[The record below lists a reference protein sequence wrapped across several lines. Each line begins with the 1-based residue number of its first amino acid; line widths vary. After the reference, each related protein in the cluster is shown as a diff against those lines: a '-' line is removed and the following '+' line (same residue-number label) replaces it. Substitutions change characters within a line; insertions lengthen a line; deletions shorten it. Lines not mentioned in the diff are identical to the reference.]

1 MKLTSRLLILLI
13 LAVLLPMTIMSI
25 VLIIEQQRAYT
36 DVILAHEQEI
46 ASRLAHSIDSFMRE
60 KRDTMQMAGSAFLLQ
75 AMSRVEG
82 DFFFALLLKNH
93 LDVHWVAVVDPS
105 GHELTRVSRT
115 EAVLETDLLDRAG
128 DPWLERAMRGI
139 PVTSPVF
146 FSTTNEPQVVTYLPI
161 LLYGEKLL
169 GVIVGEISL
178 QTLWEQILRAEVSAG
193 KFAFVV
199 AQDGT
204 VVAHPEKLSVR
215 QKRQFSE
222 MPSVQRVLAG
232 QTGTAVYHDPV
243 LHTSVAAAFMP
254 LRTLDGGIVVVQ
266 PYTELFAVRHTLL
279 TRMIV
284 IVVVCLLVALGVGG
298 MFGYRLVQPMLGL
311 IRDIR
316 TIRVQEGSTV
326 LPVDMTGGS
335 EIDVLT
341 RSFAEMT
348 RELRIGR
355 EALMSA
361 KTYTDNILASM
372 SDMLFVLSWAGHIQ
386 TVNTAVCARLG
397 YEESELLGH
406 TMGLIWSAGWLS
418 QRREFDELCR
428 AGFVRNVETTLQAKG
443 GTPIPVLLS
452 GSVMHTPDGTIQG
465 IVCVARDITERK
477 QAEHVLQEAHDRLEA
492 RVQERTAE
500 LLVMNAQLQQ
510 EVAERQRAE
519 EARSRLEEQLYQ
531 SRKMEALGTLAGGIA
546 HDFNN
551 ILAVMLGYSELALF
565 ELPRQAP
572 SAQHLQEVLT
582 AGKRAKNLVQQI
594 LTFSRKSENQRKPIS
609 LHILIQEA
617 LTLLRAVLPSTID
630 IHQRLDRNA
639 GTVFAD
645 PSQMHQVLLNLF
657 SNAEHAMRAHGGV
670 LEVQLDAIEADE
682 QLLAEHAEL
691 RPGAYVRL
699 LVRDTG
705 HGMDAAVM
713 QRIFEPFFTTK
724 GVGEGSGMGLAVV
737 HGIITNHGGVIAVQS
752 APGQGTTLTIYL
764 PRIAE
769 IAAEENPLPQA
780 LPHGSGYILFL
791 DDERV
796 IVRWGKEM
804 LERLGYVVEAYTA
817 SDKALEAIR
826 EAPYR
831 FDLVITDQTM
841 PHMTGEK
848 FVEELRQL
856 RPDMP
861 IILCTG
867 FSHTMD
873 AEKAHTMGIA
883 AFCMKPLVAH
893 DLVDTIQRVMAQ
905 STTSET

>member
-13 LAVLLPMTIMSI
+13 LAVLLPMTIMSV

-36 DVILAHEQEI
+36 DAILAYEQEI
-46 ASRLAHSIDSFMRE
+46 ASRLAHNVDSFMRQ
-60 KRDTMQMAGSAFLLQ
+60 KHDMMQMAGSAFLLQ

-82 DFFFALLLKNH
+82 DFLFALLLKNH
-93 LDVHWVAVVDPS
+93 LDVHWIAVVDPS
-105 GHELTRVSRT
+105 GRELTRLSRT
-115 EAVLETDLLDRAG
+115 EAVLDTDLLDRAD
-128 DPWLERAMRGI
+128 DPWLKRALHGT

-146 FSTTNEPQVVTYLPI
+146 FSATNEPRVVTYLPI

-169 GVIVGEISL
+169 GVIIGEVSL
-178 QTLWEQILRAEVSAG
+178 KTLWEQILRAEVAAG

-215 QKRQFSE
+215 QKQQFSE
-222 MPSVQRVLAG
+222 MPSVQRVLTG

-243 LHTSVAAAFMP
+243 LQTSVAAAFMP

-284 IVVVCLLVALGVGG
+284 LVVVCLLVALGVGG
-298 MFGYRLVQPMLGL
+298 MFGYRLVQPILGL

-316 TIRVQEGSTV
+316 AIRVQEGCAV
-326 LPVDMTGGS
+326 LPIEMAGGS

-341 RSFAEMT
+341 RSFNEMA
-348 RELRIGR
+348 RELKAGR
-355 EALMSA
+355 EALISA
-361 KTYTDNILASM
+361 KTYTDNVLASM
-372 SDMLFVLSWAGHIQ
+372 SDMLFVLSSAGHIQ
-386 TVNTAVCARLG
+386 TVNTAVGWRLG
-397 YEESELLGH
+397 YEKSELLGH

-452 GSVMHTPDGTIQG
+452 GSVMRTPDGTIQG

-477 QAEHVLQEAHDRLEA
+477 QAERVLQEAHDRLEA

-510 EVAERQRAE
+510 EVTERKRAE

-565 ELPRQAP
+565 ELPPQTP
-572 SAQHLQEVLT
+572 SVQHLQEVLR

-594 LTFSRKSENQRKPIS
+594 LTFSRKSDNQRKPIS

-617 LTLLRAVLPSTID
+617 LTLLRAVLPATID
-630 IHQRLDRNA
+630 IHQRLDKDA

-682 QLLAEHAEL
+682 QLLAQHTEL
-691 RPGAYVRL
+691 TPGAYVRL

-705 HGMDAAVM
+705 HGMEAAVM

-737 HGIITNHGGVIAVQS
+737 HGIVTNHGGVITVQS

-769 IAAEENPLPQA
+769 VVAEEKPLPEA

-826 EAPYR
+826 QAPYR

-873 AEKAHTMGIA
+873 AEKAQTMGIA

>member
-13 LAVLLPMTIMSI
+13 IAVLLPMTIMSV
-25 VLIIEQQRAYT
+25 VLIIEHQRAYT

-46 ASRLAHSIDSFMRE
+46 ASRLAHNIDSFMLE
-60 KRDTMQMAGSAFLLQ
+60 KHAMMQMAGSAFLLQ
-75 AMSRVEG
+75 ALSRIEG
-82 DFFFALLLKNH
+82 DFLFALLLKNH

-105 GHELTRVSRT
+105 GRELTRLSRT
-115 EAVLETDLLDRAG
+115 EAVLETDLLDRAD
-128 DPWLERAMRGI
+128 DPWLERAIRGT

-146 FSTTNEPQVVTYLPI
+146 FSATNEPRVVTYLPI

-178 QTLWEQILRAEVSAG
+178 KTLWEQILRAEVSAG

-204 VVAHPEKLSVR
+204 VVAHPEKLFVR
-215 QKRQFSE
+215 QKRQFTE
-222 MPSVQRVLAG
+222 IPSVQRVLTG
-232 QTGTAVYHDPV
+232 QTGTAIYHDPV
-243 LHTSVAAAFMP
+243 LQTPVAAAFMP
-254 LRTLDGGIVVVQ
+254 LRTLDGGIIVVQ
-266 PYTELFAVRHTLL
+266 PYTEVFAVRHTLL
-279 TRMIV
+279 IRMIV
-284 IVVVCLLVALGVGG
+284 IAVVCLLVALGVGG
-298 MFGYRLVQPMLGL
+298 MFGYRLVQPILGL
-311 IRDIR
+311 IRDVRAIR
-316 TIRVQEGSTV
+316 IKEGSAV
-326 LPVDMTGGS
+326 HPVEMTGGS

-341 RSFAEMT
+341 KSFDEMT
-348 RELRIGR
+348 RELGAGR

-361 KTYTDNILASM
+361 KTYTDNVLASM
-372 SDMLFVLSWAGHIQ
+372 SEMLFVLSSAGHIQ
-386 TVNTAVCARLG
+386 TVNSAACSRLG
-397 YEESELLGH
+397 YDESELIGH
-406 TMGLIWSAGWLS
+406 SMGLIWGTRWLS

-428 AGFVRNVETTLQAKG
+428 SGFVRNAETTLQARD
-443 GTPIPVLLS
+443 GTSIPVLLS
-452 GSVMHTPDGTIQG
+452 GSVMHTHDGAIQG

-477 QAEHVLQEAHDRLEA
+477 RAEHILQTAHDRLEA
-492 RVQERTAE
+492 HVQERTAE

-510 EVAERQRAE
+510 EVTERKRAE

-565 ELPRQAP
+565 ELPRQTP

-594 LTFSRKSENQRKPIS
+594 LTFSRKSDEQRKPIY
-609 LHILIQEA
+609 LHILIKEA
-617 LTLLRAVLPSTID
+617 LTLLRAVFPATID
-630 IHQRLDRNA
+630 IRQRVDKNA
-639 GTVFAD
+639 GAVVAD
-645 PSQMHQVLLNLF
+645 PSQMHQVLINLF
-657 SNAEHAMRAHGGV
+657 SNAEHAMRSHGGV
-670 LEVQLDAIEADE
+670 LEVQLDAIEAGE
-682 QLLAEHAEL
+682 QLLAQHAEL
-691 RPGAYVRL
+691 KPGAYVRL

-705 HGMDAAVM
+705 HGMQPAVM

-737 HGIITNHGGVIAVQS
+737 HGIVTSHGGVIAVQS

-769 IAAEENPLPQA
+769 VAAEEKPLPEA
-780 LPHGSGYILFL
+780 LAHGSGRILFV

-804 LERLGYVVEAYTA
+804 LERLGYVVETYTA
-817 SDKALEAIR
+817 SYKALEAVR
-826 EAPYR
+826 DAPYR

-867 FSHTMD
+867 FSHTID
-873 AEKAHTMGIA
+873 AEKAQTIGIA
-883 AFCMKPLVAH
+883 AFCMKPLVAR

>member
-1 MKLTSRLLILLI
+1 M
-13 LAVLLPMTIMSI
+13 AVLLPMTIMSI
-25 VLIIEQQRAYT
+25 VLITAHQRAYT
-36 DVILAHEQEI
+36 DVVLAHEQEA
-46 ASRLAHSIDSFMRE
+46 ASRLAQHIDSFMLE
-60 KRDTMQMAGSAFLLQ
+60 KHHMMQMAGSAFLLQ
-75 AMSRVEG
+75 TMSRMEG
-82 DFFFALLLKNH
+82 DFLFALLLKNH
-93 LDVHWVAVVDPS
+93 LDLRWIAVVDPS
-105 GHELTRVSRT
+105 GHELTRLSRT
-115 EAVLETDLLDRAG
+115 ETILEKDLVDRAD
-128 DPWLERAMRGI
+128 DPWLKQAIRGT

-146 FSTTNEPQVVTYLPI
+146 FSATNDPRVVTYLPI
-161 LLYGEKLL
+161 RLYGEKLL
-169 GVIVGEISL
+169 GVIVGEVSL
-178 QTLWEQILRAEVSAG
+178 KTLWEQILQAEAAAG
-193 KFAFVV
+193 KIAFVV

-215 QKRQFSE
+215 QQRQFTE
-222 MPSVQRVLAG
+222 MPSVQRVLTG
-232 QTGTAVYHDPV
+232 QTGTAVYHDPI
-243 LHTSVAAAFMP
+243 LQTSVAAAFMP
-254 LRTLDGGIVVVQ
+254 LRTLHGGVVVAQ
-266 PYTELFAVRHTLL
+266 SYTEVFAVRHTLL
-279 TRMIV
+279 TRMLV
-284 IVVVCLLVALGVGG
+284 IVGVCLLVALGVGG
-298 MFGYRLVQPMLGL
+298 MFGYRLVQPLLGL
-311 IRDIR
+311 IRNIR
-316 TIRVQEGSTV
+316 AIRIQAGSPVQS
-326 LPVDMTGGS
+326 VDLLGGN

-348 RELRIGR
+348 HELRTGR
-355 EALMSA
+355 EALISA

-372 SDMLFVLSWAGHIQ
+372 SDMLFVLSAAGYIQ
-386 TVNTAVCARLG
+386 TANTAVCSRLG
-397 YEESELLGH
+397 YEASELLGH
-406 TMGLIWSAGWLS
+406 TIGLIWGTGWLS
-418 QRREFDELCR
+418 QRREFEALCR
-428 AGFVRNVETTLQAKG
+428 AGFGRNVETTLQAKD

-452 GSVMHTPDGTIQG
+452 GSVMRTPDGAIQG

-477 QAEHVLQEAHDRLEA
+477 QAERVLQEAHDRLET

-500 LLVMNAQLQQ
+500 LLLMNAQLQQ
-510 EVAERQRAE
+510 EVTERKRAE

-565 ELPRQAP
+565 ELPRQTP
-572 SAQHLQEVLT
+572 TAQYLQEVLT

-594 LTFSRKSENQRKPIS
+594 LTFSRKSDNQRKPIS
-609 LHILIQEA
+609 LHVLITEA
-617 LTLLRAVLPSTID
+617 LTLLRAVLPATID
-630 IHQRLDRNA
+630 IHQRLDTNA
-639 GTVFAD
+639 GTVYAD

-682 QLLAEHAEL
+682 LLLTQHAEL
-691 RPGAYVRL
+691 TPGAYVRL

-705 HGMDAAVM
+705 HGMEPAVM

-737 HGIITNHGGVIAVQS
+737 HGIVTSHGGVITVQS
-752 APGQGTTLTIYL
+752 APGQGTALTIYL

-769 IAAEENPLPQA
+769 MAAEERLLPEA
-780 LPHGSGYILFL
+780 LPHGSGRILFL

-804 LERLGYVVEAYTA
+804 LERLGYVVETFTA

-848 FVEELRQL
+848 FVGELRQL

-873 AEKAHTMGIA
+873 AEKAQSLGIA
-883 AFCMKPLVAH
+883 AFCMKPLVAR
-893 DLVDTIQRVMAQ
+893 DLVDTIQRVLAQ
-905 STTSET
+905 SATSEP

>member
-1 MKLTSRLLILLI
+1 
-13 LAVLLPMTIMSI
+13 
-25 VLIIEQQRAYT
+25 
-36 DVILAHEQEI
+36 
-46 ASRLAHSIDSFMRE
+46 
-60 KRDTMQMAGSAFLLQ
+60 
-75 AMSRVEG
+75 
-82 DFFFALLLKNH
+82 
-93 LDVHWVAVVDPS
+93 
-105 GHELTRVSRT
+105 
-115 EAVLETDLLDRAG
+115 
-128 DPWLERAMRGI
+128 
-139 PVTSPVF
+139 
-146 FSTTNEPQVVTYLPI
+146 
-161 LLYGEKLL
+161 
-169 GVIVGEISL
+169 
-178 QTLWEQILRAEVSAG
+178 
-193 KFAFVV
+193 
-199 AQDGT
+199 
-204 VVAHPEKLSVR
+204 
-215 QKRQFSE
+215 
-222 MPSVQRVLAG
+222 
-232 QTGTAVYHDPV
+232 
-243 LHTSVAAAFMP
+243 
-254 LRTLDGGIVVVQ
+254 
-266 PYTELFAVRHTLL
+266 
-279 TRMIV
+279 
-284 IVVVCLLVALGVGG
+284 
-298 MFGYRLVQPMLGL
+298 
-311 IRDIR
+311 
-316 TIRVQEGSTV
+316 
-326 LPVDMTGGS
+326 
-335 EIDVLT
+335 
-341 RSFAEMT
+341 
-348 RELRIGR
+348 
-355 EALMSA
+355 
-361 KTYTDNILASM
+361 
-372 SDMLFVLSWAGHIQ
+372 MLFVLSSVGHIQ
-386 TVNTAVCARLG
+386 TVNTAVCSRLG

-452 GSVMHTPDGTIQG
+452 GSVMRTPDGTIQG
-465 IVCVARDITERK
+465 IVCVARDITER
-477 QAEHVLQEAHDRLEA
+477 QQTERILQEAHDRLEA

-510 EVAERQRAE
+510 EVAERKRAE
-519 EARSRLEEQLYQ
+519 DARSRLEEQLYQ

-565 ELPRQAP
+565 ELPHQTP

-594 LTFSRKSENQRKPIS
+594 LTFSRKSDNQRKPIS

-617 LTLLRAVLPSTID
+617 LTLLRAVLPTTID
-630 IHQRLDRNA
+630 IHQRLDKNA

-657 SNAEHAMRAHGGV
+657 SNAEHAMRSHGGI
-670 LEVQLDAIEADE
+670 LEVQLDPIEADE
-682 QLLAEHAEL
+682 QLLAQHAEL

-699 LVRDTG
+699 MVRDTG
-705 HGMDAAVM
+705 HGMDDAVV

-737 HGIITNHGGVIAVQS
+737 HGIVTDHGGVIAVQS

-769 IAAEENPLPQA
+769 MVTEEKPLPEA

-848 FVEELRQL
+848 FVEELQQF

-867 FSHTMD
+867 FSYTMD
-873 AEKAHTMGIA
+873 AEKAQTMGIA